1 MAKKVGRSPIVHYK
15 IQNILQVLLDLGLY
29 HDCLNIHCTS
39 LVVILEISPIVV
51 ERLCPNIWK
60 KVSHFLDGIRKANIL
75 NRNYFLFC
83 LGEFQ
88 REVMSKLLLFLNE
101 KFGS

>member
-1 MAKKVGRSPIVHYK
+1 MSFVILSIVHYK

-51 ERLCPNIWK
+51 ERLCPNILK

-75 NRNYFLFC
+75 NRN
-83 LGEFQ
+83 
-88 REVMSKLLLFLNE
+88 
-101 KFGS
+101 